1 MKIKEGFVLRSVAG
15 SHIVVPL
22 GNQIGNFGS
31 IIKLTETGAFLWAQL
46 ESEKTIDELVLA
58 LTNEYEVDREKATI
72 DVTAFV
78 QKLSSNNLLV

>member
-22 GNQIGNFGS
+22 GNQISNFGS

-46 ESEKTIDELVLA
+46 ESEKTIDDLVLA
-58 LTNEYEVDREKATI
+58 LTNEYEVDREKATT

>member
-22 GNQIGNFGS
+22 GNQISNFGS

-58 LTNEYEVDREKATI
+58 LTNEYEVDREKATT